1 MKSLEAKK
9 LIVELQKEIAKN
21 GIQVEKIVE
30 ELKKIRPHANS
41 EIEKDPLVHK
51 TIRLTF
57 EHLEANGTYNIPIP
71 EEDEEGNNIAV
82 VPTDEEGDDWRV
94 ESLDFFLSLIANS
107 ENKVNRPDI
116 TAYKFS
122 YLASAE
128 A

>member
-9 LIVELQKEIAKN
+9 LIAQLQKEISTN

-30 ELKKIRPHANS
+30 ELKKIRPYANS

-57 EHLEANGTYNIPIP
+57 EHLLENGTYNIPIP

-82 VPTDEEGDDWRV
+82 APTDAENDDWKI
-94 ESLDFFLSLIANS
+94 ESLNFFLSLISNS
-107 ENKVNRPDI
+107 EKKVNRPDI
-116 TAYKFS
+116 SAYKFS
-122 YLASAE
+122 LLDYAE